1 MQIRNG
7 LTFSILTIVLAACAL
22 PTSTDPDSF
31 LYSVPVGSVLELNQ
45 DFPIR
50 AHTARTFMQAGR
62 IVEENELNIYY
73 PHCSLL
79 TNTLQDYDR
88 VIKPTRFEIYR
99 VVDDEEHA
107 QRYLQYAARLFGFD
121 SDGPTII
128 GQSSYYYLRSADEPD
143 VRSLICIQWGSPESV
158 QYLSINQVRAV
169 LGGIFTLH
177 IKNTPVR

>member
-1 MQIRNG
+1 MQPIKAH
-7 LTFSILTIVLAACAL
+7 LKLAVIVLLLNGCAL
-22 PTSTDPDSF
+22 PSSTDPDSF

-50 AHTARTFMQAGR
+50 AHTARSYMQSGR
-62 IVEENELNIYY
+62 TVEESELNIYY

-79 TNTLQDYDR
+79 TNTLQNYHR

-107 QRYLQYAARLFGFD
+107 QRYMQYAARLFGFD

-143 VRSLICIQWGSPESV
+143 VRSLICVQWGSPESV
-158 QYLSINQVRAV
+158 EYLSINQVRGV
-169 LGGIFTLH
+169 LGDIFTLR
-177 IKNTPVR
+177 IRPQQK

>member
-1 MQIRNG
+1 MQIKAG
-7 LTFSILTIVLAACAL
+7 LTLSIMALLLNACTL

-31 LYSVPVGSVLELNQ
+31 LYSVPVGSVLELKQ

-50 AHTARTFMQAGR
+50 AHTARTYMQSGR
-62 IVEENELNIYY
+62 IVRESDLNIYY

-79 TNTLQDYDR
+79 TNTLLDYDR
-88 VIKPTRFEIYR
+88 FIKPTRFEIYR

-107 QRYLQYAARLFGFD
+107 QRYQQYAARLFGFD

-169 LGGIFTLH
+169 LGNVFSLH
-177 IKNTPVR
+177 IKQ

>member
-1 MQIRNG
+1 MQIKTT
-7 LTFSILTIVLAACAL
+7 LLAGFMALLFNACTL

-31 LYSVPVGSVLELNQ
+31 LYSVPVGSVLELKQ
-45 DFPIR
+45 DFPIK
-50 AHTARTFMQAGR
+50 AHTARSFIQGGR
-62 IVEENELNIYY
+62 IIEEHELNIYY

-79 TNTLQDYDR
+79 TNSLQDYDR
-88 VIKPTRFEIYR
+88 IIKPTHFEIYR

-121 SDGPTII
+121 SDEPTII
-128 GQSSYYYLRSADEPD
+128 GQSSYYYLRSTDEPD
-143 VRSLICIQWGSPESV
+143 VRSLICLQWGSPESV
-158 QYLSINQVRAV
+158 EYLSINQVRAV

>member
-1 MQIRNG
+1 MQIKTG
-7 LTFSILTIVLAACAL
+7 LTLSMMTFLLAACAL

-45 DFPIR
+45 DFPIK
-50 AHTARTFMQAGR
+50 AHSARTYMQAGK
-62 IVEENELNIYY
+62 IVQESELNIYY

-79 TNTLQDYDR
+79 TNTLEDYDR
-88 VIKPTRFEIYR
+88 IIKPTRFEIYR

-107 QRYLQYAARLFGFD
+107 QRYVQYAARLFGFD

-158 QYLSINQVRAV
+158 EYLSINQVRAV

-177 IKNTPVR
+177 IKP

>member
-1 MQIRNG
+1 MQIKSG
-7 LTFSILTIVLAACAL
+7 LTLSIMALLLNACAL

-31 LYSVPVGSVLELNQ
+31 LYSVPVGSVLELEQ
-45 DFPIR
+45 DFPIK
-50 AHTARTFMQAGR
+50 AHTARSFMQAGR
-62 IVEENELNIYY
+62 IVQEHELNIYY

-88 VIKPTRFEIYR
+88 IIKPTRFDIYR

-107 QRYLQYAARLFGFD
+107 RRYVQYAARLIGFD

-128 GQSSYYYLRSADEPD
+128 GQSSYYYLRSADAPD

-158 QYLSINQVRAV
+158 KYLSINQVRAV
-169 LGGIFTLH
+169 LGSIFTLH
-177 IKNTPVR
+177 IRP